1 MLINEVCRECS
12 LTKKAIEYYIEQGI
26 VAPAIQENGYRSFS
40 DEDMAVLKKVSV
52 LRTLGLSV
60 ADIHDVLSNK
70 DAAALNE
77 VYHKKAVQMFLQ
89 QEKQELIQ
97 ELASKHDWEQI
108 QGSLHR
114 LQKKQMVLER
124 LTDAFPGYYGKFLC
138 LHFAPYLNCA
148 VMTDTQQEAF
158 DAIIAFLDSVDFDI
172 PDELKGYLDEITLNL
187 GSGFMEDASS
197 SINEAVSE
205 TEKYIADYHE
215 EIENYLAYK
224 RSEEYETTP
233 AGRLEKELRRFNS
246 MSGYNDIFIP
256 AMCRL
261 SESYRKYN
269 EELSTASEMF
279 LQKYPELESYKD
291 K

>member
-26 VAPAIQENGYRSFS
+26 VVPAIQENGYRNFS
-40 DEDMAVLKKVSV
+40 DEDIVVLKKVFV

-60 ADIHDVLSNK
+60 ADIHDILSNK

-77 VYHKKAVQMFLQ
+77 VYHRKAVQMFLQ

-114 LQKKQMVLER
+114 LQEKQMVLER

-138 LHFAPYLNCA
+138 LHFAPYLNGP
-148 VMTDTQQEAF
+148 VLTDTQQEAF

-172 PDELKGYLDEITLNL
+172 SDDLKGYLDEITLNL
-187 GSGFMEDASS
+187 GSGFMQAASS
-197 SINEAVSE
+197 VINEAVSE
-205 TEKYIADYHE
+205 TEKYIADHHE
-215 EIENYLAYK
+215 EIESYLAYK

-261 SESYRKYN
+261 SESYRKYQ
-269 EELSTASEMF
+269 EGLSAASEMF
-279 LQKYPELESYKD
+279 SQKYPELE
-291 K
+291 

>member
-1 MLINEVCRECS
+1 M
-12 LTKKAIEYYIEQGI
+12 
-26 VAPAIQENGYRSFS
+26 
-40 DEDMAVLKKVSV
+40 KKVSV

-60 ADIHDVLSNK
+60 ADIHDVLSDK

-77 VYHKKAVQMFLQ
+77 VYHRKAVQMFLQ

-138 LHFAPYLNCA
+138 LHFAPYLNCP
-148 VMTDTQQEAF
+148 VLTDTQQEAF

-172 PDELKGYLDEITLNL
+172 PDDLKGYLDEITLNL
-187 GSGFMEDASS
+187 GSGFMEAVSS
-197 SINEAVSE
+197 SINEAVCE

-215 EIENYLAYK
+215 EIENYLAFK
-224 RSEEYETTP
+224 CSEEYETTP
-233 AGRLEKELRRFNS
+233 AGRLGKELRRFNS
-246 MSGYNDIFIP
+246 MGGYNDIFIP

-261 SESYRKYN
+261 SESYGKYQ
-269 EELSTASEMF
+269 EGLSAASEML

>member
-26 VAPAIQENGYRSFS
+26 VVPAIQENGYRSFS

-60 ADIHDVLSNK
+60 ADIHDVLSNE

-138 LHFAPYLNCA
+138 LHFAPYLNCP

-172 PDELKGYLDEITLNL
+172 PDDLKGYLDEITLNL
-187 GSGFMEDASS
+187 GSGFMEAVSS
-197 SINEAVSE
+197 GINEAVSE

-269 EELSTASEMF
+269 EELSTASEML

>member
-12 LTKKAIEYYIEQGI
+12 LTKKAIEYYIEQGL
-26 VAPAIQENGYRSFS
+26 VVPAIQENGYRNFS
-40 DEDMAVLKKVSV
+40 DGDIVVLKKVSV

-77 VYHKKAVQMFLQ
+77 VYHRKAVQMFLQ
-89 QEKQELIQ
+89 EEKQGLIQ
-97 ELASKHDWEQI
+97 ELASKHNWEQI
-108 QGSLHR
+108 QGSLYR

-138 LHFAPYLNCA
+138 LHFAPYLNCP
-148 VMTDTQQEAF
+148 VLTDTQQEAF
-158 DAIIAFLDSVDFDI
+158 DAVITFLDSADFDI
-172 PDELKGYLDEITLNL
+172 PDGLKGYLDKITLNL
-187 GSGFMEDASS
+187 GSGFMEAASS

-205 TEKYIADYHE
+205 TEKYIAGRQE
-215 EIENYLAYK
+215 EIESYLAYK
-224 RSEEYETTP
+224 RSKEYQTTP

-256 AMCRL
+256 AMCQL
-261 SESYRKYN
+261 SESYRKYHEGLSAAN
-269 EELSTASEMF
+269 EMLSK
-279 LQKYPELESYKD
+279 KYTEPE
-291 K
+291 

>member
-1 MLINEVCRECS
+1 MLINEVCRECF

-40 DEDMAVLKKVSV
+40 DEDIAVLKKVSV

-70 DAAALNE
+70 DAALNE
-77 VYHKKAVQMFLQ
+77 VYHKKSVQMLIQ
-89 QEKQELIQ
+89 QEKQGLIQ
-97 ELASKHDWEQI
+97 ELASNHDWEQI
-108 QGSLHR
+108 QSRLHR

-124 LTDAFPGYYGKFLC
+124 LIDAFPGYYGKFLC
-138 LHFAPYLNCA
+138 LHFAPYLNCL
-148 VMTDTQQEAF
+148 VVTDTQQEAF
-158 DAIIAFLDSVDFDI
+158 DAVIAFLDSADFDI
-172 PDELKGYLDEITLNL
+172 PDDLKGYLDEITLNL
-187 GSGFMEDASS
+187 GSGFMEAASS
-197 SINEAVSE
+197 SINEAVNE
-205 TEKYIADYHE
+205 TEKYIADHHE
-215 EIENYLAYK
+215 EIESYLAYK

-261 SESYRKYN
+261 SESYGKYQ
-269 EELSTASEMF
+269 EGLSAASEM
-279 LQKYPELESYKD
+279 LSQKYPELE
-291 K
+291 

>member
-12 LTKKAIEYYIEQGI
+12 LTKKAIEYYIEQGL
-26 VAPAIQENGYRSFS
+26 VVPAIQENGYRNFS
-40 DEDMAVLKKVSV
+40 DGDIVVLKKVSV

-77 VYHKKAVQMFLQ
+77 VYHRKAVQMFLQ
-89 QEKQELIQ
+89 EEKQGLIQ
-97 ELASKHDWEQI
+97 ELASKHNWEQI

-138 LHFAPYLNCA
+138 LHFAPYLNCP
-148 VMTDTQQEAF
+148 VLTDTQQEAF
-158 DAIIAFLDSVDFDI
+158 DAVITFLDSADFDI
-172 PDELKGYLDEITLNL
+172 PDGLKGYLDKITLNL
-187 GSGFMEDASS
+187 GSGFMEAASS

-205 TEKYIADYHE
+205 TEKYIAGRQE
-215 EIENYLAYK
+215 EIESYLAYK
-224 RSEEYETTP
+224 RSKEYQTTP

-256 AMCRL
+256 AMCQL
-261 SESYRKYN
+261 SESYRKYHEGLSAAN
-269 EELSTASEMF
+269 EMLS
-279 LQKYPELESYKD
+279 QKYTEPE
-291 K
+291 

>member
-26 VAPAIQENGYRSFS
+26 VVPAIQENGYRSFS
-40 DEDMAVLKKVSV
+40 DEDVAVLKKVSV

-60 ADIHDVLSNK
+60 ADIHDVLSNE

-172 PDELKGYLDEITLNL
+172 PDDLKGYLDEITLNP
-187 GSGFMEDASS
+187 GSGFMEAVSS
-197 SINEAVSE
+197 SINEAVCE

-215 EIENYLAYK
+215 EIENYLAFK
-224 RSEEYETTP
+224 CSEEYETTP

-246 MSGYNDIFIP
+246 MGGYNDIFIP

-261 SESYRKYN
+261 SESYRKYH
-269 EELSTASEMF
+269 EELSTASEML

>member
-12 LTKKAIEYYIEQGI
+12 LTKKAIEYYIGQGI
-26 VAPAIQENGYRSFS
+26 VVPAIQENGYRNFS
-40 DEDMAVLKKVSV
+40 DEDIVVLKKVSV

-70 DAAALNE
+70 DAALNE
-77 VYHKKAVQMFLQ
+77 VYHRKTVQMFLQ

-138 LHFAPYLNCA
+138 LHFAPYLNCP
-148 VMTDTQQEAF
+148 VLTDKQQEAF
-158 DAIIAFLDSVDFDI
+158 DVIIAFLDSADFDI
-172 PDELKGYLDEITLNL
+172 PNDLKGDLDEITLNL
-187 GSGFMEDASS
+187 GSGFMEAASS
-197 SINEAVSE
+197 SINGAVSQTE
-205 TEKYIADYHE
+205 TYIADHHE
-215 EIENYLAYK
+215 EIESYLAYK

-256 AMCRL
+256 AMCQL
-261 SESYRKYN
+261 SESYRKYHEGLSVAN
-269 EELSTASEMF
+269 EMLS
-279 LQKYPELESYKD
+279 QKYPEME
-291 K
+291 

>member
-26 VAPAIQENGYRSFS
+26 VVPAIQENGYRSFS
-40 DEDMAVLKKVSV
+40 DEDIAVLKKVSV

-70 DAAALNE
+70 SAAALNE
-77 VYHKKAVQMFLQ
+77 VYHRKAVQMFLQ

-108 QGSLHR
+108 QDSLHR
-114 LQKKQMVLER
+114 LQKRQMVLER

-138 LHFAPYLNCA
+138 LHFAPYLNCL
-148 VMTDTQQEAF
+148 VLTDTQQEAF
-158 DAIIAFLDSVDFDI
+158 DAIITFLDSADFDI
-172 PDELKGYLDEITLNL
+172 PDDLKGYLDEITLNL
-187 GSGFMEDASS
+187 GNEFMEATSS

-205 TEKYIADYHE
+205 TEKYIAGHQE
-215 EIENYLAYK
+215 EIESYLAYK

-246 MSGYNDIFIP
+246 VSGYNDIFIP
-256 AMCRL
+256 AMCQL
-261 SESYRKYN
+261 SESYRKYH
-269 EELSTASEMF
+269 EGLSAANKILS
-279 LQKYPELESYKD
+279 QNYPGLE
-291 K
+291 

>member
-40 DEDMAVLKKVSV
+40 DEDIAVLKKVSV

-70 DAAALNE
+70 DAATLNE
-77 VYHKKAVQMFLQ
+77 VYHKKSVQMLIQ
-89 QEKQELIQ
+89 QEKQGLIQ

-124 LTDAFPGYYGKFLC
+124 LIDAFPGYYGKFLC
-138 LHFAPYLNCA
+138 LHFAPYLNCL
-148 VMTDTQQEAF
+148 VVTDTQQEAF
-158 DAIIAFLDSVDFDI
+158 DAVIAFLDSADFDI
-172 PDELKGYLDEITLNL
+172 PDDLKGYLDEITLNL
-187 GSGFMEDASS
+187 GSGFMEAASS
-197 SINEAVSE
+197 SINEAVNE
-205 TEKYIADYHE
+205 TEKYIAGHHE
-215 EIENYLAYK
+215 EIERYLTYK

-256 AMCRL
+256 AMCQL
-261 SESYRKYN
+261 SESYRKYHEALLAAN
-269 EELSTASEMF
+269 EML
-279 LQKYPELESYKD
+279 LQKYTEPE
-291 K
+291 

>member
-1 MLINEVCRECS
+1 
-12 LTKKAIEYYIEQGI
+12 
-26 VAPAIQENGYRSFS
+26 
-40 DEDMAVLKKVSV
+40 
-52 LRTLGLSV
+52 
-60 ADIHDVLSNK
+60 
-70 DAAALNE
+70 
-77 VYHKKAVQMFLQ
+77 MFLQ

>member
-26 VAPAIQENGYRSFS
+26 VVPAIQENGYRNFS
-40 DEDMAVLKKVSV
+40 DEDIVVLKKVFV

-60 ADIHDVLSNK
+60 ADIHDILSNK

-77 VYHKKAVQMFLQ
+77 VYHRKAVQMFLQ

-114 LQKKQMVLER
+114 LQEKQMVLER

-138 LHFAPYLNCA
+138 LHFAPYLNGS
-148 VMTDTQQEAF
+148 VLTDTQQEAF
-158 DAIIAFLDSVDFDI
+158 DAIIAFLDSADFDI
-172 PDELKGYLDEITLNL
+172 SDDLKGYLDEITLNL
-187 GSGFMEDASS
+187 GSGFMQAASS
-197 SINEAVSE
+197 VINEAVGE
-205 TEKYIADYHE
+205 TEKYIVDHHE
-215 EIENYLAYK
+215 EIESYLAYK

-261 SESYRKYN
+261 SESYRKYH
-269 EELSTASEMF
+269 EGLSAASEM
-279 LQKYPELESYKD
+279 LSQKYPELE
-291 K
+291 